1 LNRFIGLEPERIRS
15 AVNWFERSQLPV
27 LQSIGG
33 FRTVFLGHDLAS
45 GTAAG
50 MTFWESESALQL
62 TESREGATRD
72 RAVERAG
79 GSLAEGMVDRYRILF
94 EHRGASFGEPTHAR
108 LAHWNGVRP
117 SLISDAMS
125 QFELEQVPIL
135 ERTDGFCGLVAGAN
149 FLLGNT
155 VSVSFWSSAAA
166 LHQSL
171 AWEIDAR
178 GAIESG
184 AGLTPRGV
192 FADSYTVAIAPELRQ
207 LDPWPAWDNPQVVRV
222 DPELVGADSEV
233 VRVDPRF
240 LRVAA

>member
-1 LNRFIGLEPERIRS
+1 M
-15 AVNWFERSQLPV
+15 
-27 LQSIGG
+27 
-33 FRTVFLGHDLAS
+33 FLGHDMAS

-50 MTFWESESALQL
+50 MTFWESESSLQV

-94 EHRGASFGEPTHAR
+94 ECQGEPSAEPTHAR

-117 SLISDAMS
+117 SLISDAMA
-125 QFELEQVPIL
+125 QFELEQLPIL
-135 ERTDGFCGLVAGAN
+135 ARADGFCGLVVGAN

-155 VSVSFWSSAAA
+155 VSVSFWSSTAA
-166 LHQSL
+166 LQTSL
-171 AWEIDAR
+171 EWELEAR

-192 FADSYTVAIAPELRQ
+192 FADSYEVAIAPALRQ
-207 LDPWPAWDNPQVVRV
+207 LDPWPAWDHPQV
-222 DPELVGADSEV
+222 
-233 VRVDPRF
+233 